1 MSKLLDNLNEIEMQK
16 ASFIIPKNLKKNVS
30 ALGVTGTLEYLDTS
44 DATAQA
50 KDIKE
55 GQTAY
60 INDQKVT
67 GNLQYEPSDFS
78 LNGITGD
85 PVSTELKTSDNNKYI
100 QLKYKRSGADTIVG
114 GSANITANLQQE
126 TMAVAA
132 NITADK
138 IKKGAEVLG
147 VIGTYEG
154 SDDVKL
160 FDTVEQ
166 MQQDTTAQEGDLAIV
181 YGKGYKP
188 LTEGSIARYVKF
200 PETITF
206 PSPLSPE
213 AGYFAMRPV
222 DSSITDRQLSIDI
235 GTNYFMVQFMSNN
248 NGFWMVDYTT
258 TDNIHYTCSRVLS
271 NPYDLS
277 CPFQFDGEWN
287 DLFSYI
293 LDTQVDWF
301 DGLYRCVKLSNSNTI
316 TWELADTQLDAI
328 DEYVYKKDYYGK
340 YGASA
345 GTIATTISNEFADV
359 SANLYIDLVKAYDN
373 LEPVVLHDGDKVSA
387 NYRVIPTKLDGTPLL
402 DTGNLTS
409 FSRVFE
415 PAVYNLRV
423 IPALNIS
430 GTNSLSMMCFP
441 LRMLTDIAVADTSHI
456 KYMDSM
462 FYSCYSLT
470 NIPNMNTQ
478 NVTSM
483 SGMFINCA
491 AMIDVP
497 NFNTVNVT
505 SMSSMFYSCY
515 AVKNIPNFNM
525 SNVTYINSMMS
536 SCTKLE
542 NAPMIDAPK
551 VTNAY
556 GVFWACYQLKN
567 VPCFNLPN
575 ATNMTNM
582 FAYCN
587 NLTDES
593 LNNILGMCS
602 KSLNASNKKLGNLGL
617 SQNLLN
623 RCVNLSNYQNAVSTG
638 WSV

>member
-1 MSKLLDNLNEIEMQK
+1 MDETLIEKLEFIRDEK
-16 ASFIIPKNLKKNVS
+16 VTKIIPENIRAGVNILNVE
-30 ALGVTGTLEYLDTS
+30 GEYGGTAGAKVFETVEEMNADQ
-44 DATAQA
+44 TAQ
-50 KDIKE
+50 D
-55 GQTAY
+55 
-60 INDQKVT
+60 
-67 GNLQYEPSDFS
+67 
-78 LNGITGD
+78 
-85 PVSTELKTSDNNKYI
+85 
-100 QLKYKRSGADTIVG
+100 
-114 GSANITANLQQE
+114 
-126 TMAVAA
+126 
-132 NITADK
+132 
-138 IKKGAEVLG
+138 
-147 VIGTYEG
+147 
-154 SDDVKL
+154 
-160 FDTVEQ
+160 
-166 MQQDTTAQEGDLAIV
+166 GDLAVV
-181 YGKGYKP
+181 YGKGYTP
-188 LTEGSIARYVKF
+188 LTEDSVTRYVRF

-213 AGYFAMRPV
+213 AGYFSMRPV
-222 DSSITDRQLSIDI
+222 DSSITDRGLQIDI
-235 GTNYFMVQFMSNN
+235 GTNYFMVQFMSNEH
-248 NGFWMVDYTT
+248 GFWMFDYTT
-258 TDNIHYTCSRVLS
+258 TDNIHYTCSRALQ

-293 LDTQVDWF
+293 LDVQVDWF
-301 DGLYRCVKLSNSNTI
+301 TGFYKYNSSSNPV
-316 TWELADTQLDAI
+316 WKLADTQLDAT
-328 DEYVYKKDYYGK
+328 DEYVYRKSYYGRN
-340 YGASA
+340 GASS
-345 GTIATTISNEFADV
+345 GTIGSVVSNEFTDV
-359 SANLYIDLVKAYDN
+359 SANLYIDLLKSYSN
-373 LEPVVLHDGDKVSA
+373 MEPLVLQNGDKVPS

-430 GTNSLSMMCFP
+430 GTTSLSMMFFP
-441 LRMLTDIAVADTSHI
+441 LRMLTDVAIADTSHI
-456 KYMDSM
+456 TSMDSM
-462 FYSCYSLT
+462 FYNCYSLT

-491 AMIDVP
+491 AMINVP

-602 KSLNASNKKLGNLGL
+602 KSLNVSNKKLGNLGL

-623 RCVNLSNYQNAVSTG
+623 KCVNLSNYQNAVSAG
-638 WSV
+638 WSI